1 MIEGRLVPSKG
12 QLQVVTMLEKQTPLL
27 MGSLVSDGQTQSR
40 MIMIS
45 PMWEITTSVGIQT
58 GLPNPRCGATPL
70 ILSIENRIA
79 QFHPAPP

>member
-1 MIEGRLVPSKG
+1 MIEGRLVASKG

-45 PMWEITTSVGIQT
+45 PMWEITTFAGIRMGIQQ
-58 GLPNPRCGATPL
+58 CGV
-70 ILSIENRIA
+70 
-79 QFHPAPP
+79 

>member
-1 MIEGRLVPSKG
+1 MIEGRLVASKG

-45 PMWEITTSVGIQT
+45 PMWEITTSVGT
-58 GLPNPRCGATPL
+58 PKGLVCPVCGATPM
-70 ILSIENRIA
+70 IL
-79 QFHPAPP
+79 